1 MAFLEVRNI
10 TKTFG
15 NTEVLKGIDFTVE
28 QGEVVSII
36 GSSGSGK
43 TTLLRCI
50 NFLERP
56 DTGEITVGG
65 AVVLDEQAR
74 AGKLSEAELRERR
87 LHFGLVFQ
95 SFNLFPQYT
104 AKQNLTLA
112 AELQVKEKLKAA
124 GAEKN
129 RAALAAELRVVSERA
144 DAILARMGLADKA
157 DHYPCAL
164 SGGQCQRVAIGR
176 ALMLD
181 PEILCF
187 DEPTSALDPE
197 LTGEVLR
204 VIRSLREDNR
214 TMIIVTHEMKFA
226 RNISDKII
234 FMADGV
240 IEEQGTPEEVFD
252 HPKSE
257 RTRAFLA
264 HDKEE
269 AYLVQDTQDAQKIET
284 DK

>member
-1 MAFLEVRNI
+1 MAFLEVKNI

-15 NTEVLKGIDFTVE
+15 NTEVLKGIDFSVE
-28 QGEVVSII
+28 KGQVISII

-50 NFLERP
+50 NFLETP

-65 AVVLDEQAR
+65 ETVLDEQAR
-74 AGKLSEAELRERR
+74 MGKLSEQELRCRR
-87 LHFGLVFQ
+87 LHFGMVFQ

-104 AKQNLTLA
+104 AKGNLTLA
-112 AELQVKEKLKAA
+112 AQLQAKERLKAQKLHKDREA
-124 GAEKN
+124 V
-129 RAALAAELRVVSERA
+129 AAEMNVISEKA
-144 DAILARMGLADKA
+144 DAVLARMGLAEKA
-157 DHYPCAL
+157 DFYPCAL

-176 ALMLD
+176 ALMLE

-204 VIRSLREDNR
+204 VIRSLRDENH
-214 TMIIVTHEMKFA
+214 TMIIVTHEMEFA
-226 RNISDKII
+226 RNISDKVI

-240 IEEQGTPEEVFD
+240 IEEEGTPEQVFD
-252 HPKSE
+252 HPQSE

-264 HDKEE
+264 HDNNGME
-269 AYLVQDTQDAQKIET
+269 
-284 DK
+284 

>member
-1 MAFLEVRNI
+1 MAFLEVKNI

-15 NTEVLKGIDFTVE
+15 NTKVLKGIDFTVE
-28 QGEVVSII
+28 RGEVVSII

-65 AVVLDEQAR
+65 TVVLDEQAR
-74 AGKLSEAELRERR
+74 AGKLSERELRERR

-95 SFNLFPQYT
+95 SFHLFPQYT
-104 AKQNLTLA
+104 AKQNLMLA
-112 AELQVKEKLKAA
+112 AELQLKERLKAE
-124 GAEKN
+124 GKGRD
-129 RAALAAELRVVSERA
+129 RAAFAAEIRAVSDRA
-144 DAILARMGLADKA
+144 DAILSRMGLADKA
-157 DHYPCAL
+157 DYYPCAL

-204 VIRSLREDNR
+204 VIRSLREDDR

-226 RNISDKII
+226 RSISDKII

-240 IEEQGTPEEVFD
+240 IEEQGAPDDVFD
-252 HPKSE
+252 RPKSE

-264 HDKEE
+264 HDKEGYLARE
-269 AYLVQDTQDAQKIET
+269 AGEKMPADA
-284 DK
+284 

>member
-1 MAFLEVRNI
+1 MAFFEVKNI

-15 NTEVLKGIDFTVE
+15 NTEVLKGIDFSVE
-28 QGEVVSII
+28 KGQVVSII

-50 NFLERP
+50 NFLETP
-56 DTGEITVGG
+56 DTGEIVVDGET
-65 AVVLDEQAR
+65 VLDDPAR
-74 AGKLSEAELRERR
+74 AGKISEQELRKRR

-104 AKQNLTLA
+104 AKENLTLA
-112 AELQVKEKLKAA
+112 AQLQAKERLKAQ
-124 GAEKN
+124 GMHKN
-129 RAALAAELRVVSERA
+129 RETVAAEMQKISEKA
-144 DAILARMGLADKA
+144 DDVLARVGLADKA
-157 DHYPCAL
+157 GFYPCAL

-176 ALMLD
+176 ALMLE

-204 VIRSLREDNR
+204 VIKSLREENH
-214 TMIIVTHEMKFA
+214 TMIIVTHEMEFA
-226 RNISDKII
+226 KSISDKVI

-240 IEEQGTPEEVFD
+240 IEEEGTPEEVFD
-252 HPKSE
+252 NPKSE

-264 HDKEE
+264 HDTK
-269 AYLVQDTQDAQKIET
+269 
-284 DK
+284 